1 VYVRLKHTLSE
12 LALRAL
18 TAPPARRAAAW
29 LRAYCEVVWD
39 RRTARDT
46 PPGAPAFD
54 VPLAVLAA
62 RARRAGGGARV
73 PGRLPA
79 RGLLERDGDVVRLP
93 EPYRAHFPYLRR
105 HARRLAAVLR
115 AGRVGAPRGVAVRIA
130 RAAALFDAG
139 LFFECHEY
147 VEGIWRTAPARDRAF
162 YQGIIL
168 VAAAFYHYEKGNRH
182 GFRSKLTGG
191 IERLAPYLP
200 AYRGVLID
208 RWLRRLGP
216 WRARAEAGATDGP
229 LAPARI
235 PRIPLTRARRSR

>member
-1 VYVRLKHTLSE
+1 VYVRLKHSLSE

-18 TAPPARRAAAW
+18 TAPPARRAAIW
-29 LRAYCEVVWD
+29 LRAYCDEVGG
-39 RRTARDT
+39 RGTASDA
-46 PPGAPAFD
+46 PPDGPAFD

-73 PGRLPA
+73 PGRLLA

-93 EPYRAHFPYLRR
+93 EPYRAHFPYLHR

-115 AGRVGAPRGVAVRIA
+115 ALRAPAPPGVPVRLA
-130 RAAALFDAG
+130 RAVALFDAG

-168 VAAAFYHYEKGNRH
+168 VAAAFYHREKGNAH
-182 GFRSKLTGG
+182 GFRAKLTSGV
-191 IERLAPYLP
+191 ERLAAYPRT
-200 AYRGVLID
+200 YRGVVIG

-216 WRARAEAGATDGP
+216 WTARAEAGATDGP
-229 LAPARI
+229 LPARI
-235 PRIPLTRARRSR
+235 PRIPLARSRRSR